1 MPFRA
6 LIFDFDGLILDTETP
21 LVEVWRTIYAEHG
34 HEYPME
40 LWSQIIGGWGNSDF
54 DPAEALQGLSPVAL
68 DLDGLRNRHREQ
80 SDALTVA
87 APVMDGV
94 RETLAAAKRL
104 GLRCAIASSSERAW
118 VEPHLTRLGL
128 LSSFEEIIT
137 GDDVQEGRT
146 KPHPDLY
153 LKALSALQLGANE
166 VLVFEDSPNGIR
178 AARAAG
184 LSVVGVPNPITAA
197 LKLEA
202 DLVLGSLAEMPL
214 EEILRRVDGLSGAQG
229 TPPRSPPNAAT

>member
-104 GLRCAIASSSERAW
+104 GLRCEIASSSERAW
-118 VEPHLTRLGL
+118 VEPHLMRLGL

-184 LSVVGVPNPITAA
+184 LRVVGVPNPITAA

-214 EEILRRVDGLSGAQG
+214 EEILRRVDGLSGTQG